1 MIKLMLLQLFEFA
14 ENLSSNSRLQKI
26 ILTLGK
32 DGVLILENG
41 STTHYKAGEV
51 NQSEIRSVVGAGDC
65 FLAGYVYGLVN
76 GQSEADCVRCG

>member
-1 MIKLMLLQLFEFA
+1 MIKLMLLQIFEFA

-51 NQSEIRSVVGAGDC
+51 N
-65 FLAGYVYGLVN
+65 
-76 GQSEADCVRCG
+76 